1 MRPTPLPYDGST
13 CFSAD
18 RRGPVIE
25 WLSGRGDHPVDTKF
39 IFVTGGVVSS
49 LGKGITTSSLGALLR
64 ARGYRVTA
72 VKIDPYINVDAGT
85 MRPYEHGEVFVTHD
99 GAETDL
105 DIGTYERFLDVDLE
119 RRNNLTTGQVY
130 LRVIQQERQ
139 GAYLSQ
145 TVQVIPHVTDEIKR
159 RIYEAGEAVGAEIVL
174 VEVGGT
180 VGDIESLPFLEAIRQ
195 IRFEVGRE
203 RSVYLHVTL
212 LPYLGTSE
220 EFKTKPTQHSV
231 ATLRGMGIQPDGLVV
246 RSKSFCPDEARNKI
260 ALFTN
265 VEPAA
270 VFSAYD
276 ADHVYAVPEMLEQQG
291 IGRWVERLLRLEPTT
306 PELRVWHEAIRVLRT
321 PTRRVR
327 IGVVGKYVAM
337 PDAYLSLMEALKHAG
352 IANDAEVDITW
363 ISAEGVVDGDVNQ
376 LHGYDGILVPGG
388 FGIRGIEGKVRAAGF
403 AREQRVPYLGIC
415 LGMQVAVID
424 FARFVAGLEAANS
437 TEFDP
442 YTPHPVIGLMPE
454 QLEVEGM
461 GGTMRLGSWPMVV
474 TAGTKLAQLYA
485 GRLDATSAPEG
496 AAGVVME
503 RHRHRYE
510 VNPAY
515 VARLKEAGWV
525 VSGVTPGMAGRGAGL
540 VEAIE
545 LADHPFFI
553 GVQSHPELASRLM
566 RPSPPFIGFIR
577 AAVARHE
584 RAALGN

>member
-1 MRPTPLPYDGST
+1 MRSREKV
-13 CFSAD
+13 
-18 RRGPVIE
+18 RR
-25 WLSGRGDHPVDTKF
+25 VDTKF
-39 IFVTGGVVSS
+39 VFVTGGVVSS
-49 LGKGITTSSLGALLR
+49 LGKGITTSSVGALLR

-119 RRNNLTTGQVY
+119 RRNNVTTGQVY
-130 LRVIQQERQ
+130 LTVIQQERQ
-139 GAYLSQ
+139 GTYLSQ

-159 RIYEAGEAVGAEIVL
+159 RIYEAGEVAQAEIVL

-195 IRFEVGRE
+195 MRFEVGRE
-203 RSVYLHVTL
+203 RSMYLHVTL

-231 ATLRGMGIQPDGLVV
+231 ATLRGVGIQPDGLVL
-246 RSKSFCPDEARNKI
+246 RSRSPFPDEARRKI

-265 VEPAA
+265 VDPGA

-291 IGRWVERLLRLEPTT
+291 LARCIERHLDLERVT
-306 PELRVWHEAIRVLRT
+306 PELRVWQDAVRVLRQ
-321 PTRRVR
+321 PDANVS

-352 IANDAEVDITW
+352 IANHARVDIDW
-363 ISAEGVVDGDVNQ
+363 VSAEGVANGDEAD
-376 LHGYDGILVPGG
+376 LHAFDSILVPGG
-388 FGIRGIEGKVRAAGF
+388 FGVRGIEGKVRAARY
-403 AREQRVPYLGIC
+403 ARENGVPYLGIC

-424 FARFVAGLEAANS
+424 FARSVAGLEAANS

-442 YTPHPVIGLMPE
+442 YTPHPVIDLMPE
-454 QLEVEGM
+454 QLEVDGM
-461 GGTMRLGSWPMVV
+461 GGTMRLGSWPMQVRP
-474 TAGTKLAQLYA
+474 GTRIAALYA
-485 GRLDATSAPEG
+485 GRLDGATG
-496 AAGVVME
+496 DGAGVVLE

-515 VARLKEAGWV
+515 VERLTDAGLV

-540 VEAIE
+540 VEAVE
-545 LADHPFFI
+545 VPDHPFFV
-553 GVQSHPELASRLM
+553 GLQSHPEFTSRLM
-566 RPSPPFIGFIR
+566 RPSPPFTGFIR
-577 AAVARHE
+577 AAVERR
-584 RAALGN
+584 RAATAAG